1 MIFKKYSFNLSIEKW
16 LVSICSFS
24 HLLQIAIVM
33 SYCLRSNGLSS
44 FYRERNYS
52 FADVLKSVSLNENA
66 PSGQFSVSSD
76 ISDIAEN
83 SADGWNLRDLTWG
96 VGFSGLPNS
105 RLMAVSLFAVEVL
118 LEVCYSWRLMSLA
131 LEIGCIPTIAM
142 AKKAFV
148 LVLCALP
155 FCEAA
160 QEVSML
166 IAPFVFR

>member
-24 HLLQIAIVM
+24 RLLQIAIVM

-83 SADGWNLRDLTWG
+83 SADG
-96 VGFSGLPNS
+96 
-105 RLMAVSLFAVEVL
+105 
-118 LEVCYSWRLMSLA
+118 
-131 LEIGCIPTIAM
+131 
-142 AKKAFV
+142 
-148 LVLCALP
+148 
-155 FCEAA
+155 
-160 QEVSML
+160 
-166 IAPFVFR
+166 